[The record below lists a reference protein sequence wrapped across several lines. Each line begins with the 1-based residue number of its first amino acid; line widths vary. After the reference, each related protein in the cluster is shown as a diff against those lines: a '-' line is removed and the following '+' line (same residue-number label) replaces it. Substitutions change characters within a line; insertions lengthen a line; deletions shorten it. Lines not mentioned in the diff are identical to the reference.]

1 MVLGCDLRGYCTPSI
16 ARQGGGGP
24 QLQLMPKWAVTAQL
38 SVNSK
43 GTKSSDAEYEKAHSR
58 AWAGLV
64 AWHHLQ
70 FRHAGGRARAARAE
84 TTP

>member
-64 AWHHLQ
+64 TWHHLR